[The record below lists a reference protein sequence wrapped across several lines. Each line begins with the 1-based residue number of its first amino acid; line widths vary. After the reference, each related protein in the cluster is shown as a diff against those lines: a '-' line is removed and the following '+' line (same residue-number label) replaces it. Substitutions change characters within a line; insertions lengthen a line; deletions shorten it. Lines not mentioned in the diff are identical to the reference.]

1 MERPKNVKMKQ
12 VIPFQTGDTVDES
25 RTYYLQDGSNVY
37 HYADHAGVV
46 DINGAKFQAFF
57 PGFLTPDGYLHT
69 KEYRLQKLPIKG
81 LLVRVK

>member
-1 MERPKNVKMKQ
+1 MKQ

-37 HYADHAGVV
+37 HYADDTGVV
-46 DINGAKFQAFF
+46 WINGAKFQAFF
-57 PGFLTPDGYLHT
+57 PGFLTPDGFLHT
-69 KEYRLQKLPIKG
+69 TENCNWYRLQEFPIKG

>member
-1 MERPKNVKMKQ
+1 MKRPKNVKMKQ

-57 PGFLTPDGYLHT
+57 PGHTYADGDIGV
-69 KEYRLQKLPIKG
+69 KEQKFPIKG